1 MSQKNQQANATLG
14 KNIPNIKR
22 VVQNQKKK
30 MRKRIQ
36 TDNLQK
42 RKCKRQTYI
51 KIYLNQESGKNKFE

>member
-30 MRKRIQ
+30 MRKRI
-36 TDNLQK
+36 
-42 RKCKRQTYI
+42 
-51 KIYLNQESGKNKFE
+51 